1 MTSFRKLWNTLIDAI
16 KPEMLRESHQAHQA
30 HQARHAGP
38 RAISVDRRPFNV
50 STFSK
55 GR

>member
-1 MTSFRKLWNTLIDAI
+1 MTSFRKLWNTLIDSI
-16 KPEMLRESHQAHQA
+16 KPQMLRESDHADRAH
-30 HQARHAGP
+30 HAGP

-50 STFSK
+50 SK

>member
-1 MTSFRKLWNTLIDAI
+1 MTSFRKLWNTLIDSI
-16 KPEMLRESHQAHQA
+16 KPQMLRESGHAH
-30 HQARHAGP
+30 HAGP

-50 STFSK
+50 SK

>member
-1 MTSFRKLWNTLIDAI
+1 MTSFRKLWNSLIDAI
-16 KPEMLRESHQAHQA
+16 KPQMLRESEHANH
-30 HQARHAGP
+30 ARHAGP

-50 STFSK
+50 SK